1 MTQKQIDRLFDKLTL
16 ADDFVFKMVLENEA
30 ICKKLIEMVLGCK
43 VARIVSLETEKPL
56 SEGFFSH
63 SVRFDVYVE
72 GSTEVIDFEIQCSP
86 VEGIEKRARDYQANL
101 DVEQLRKGKPYSDL
115 KESWIVFFCTFDPF
129 DKGLPVYTVEQIF
142 KEDRGKKYDDGTHKV
157 FYNAAAWEK
166 CEDKEMRAFL
176 KLIMGMEAET
186 DYTRQIVH
194 EMRTSLKREDVR
206 RRVMRLQD
214 IVYQRAK
221 QMFNQQTEQIIEE
234 RIEER
239 IEENKM
245 LWLAQ
250 GDTQGF
256 DRGSREKALQTA
268 RRALQRGFAPDV
280 IAELTGLPVDEV
292 RALM

>member
-1 MTQKQIDRLFDKLTL
+1 MRKIQESKMDKLFDKLTL

-30 ICKKLIEMVLGCK
+30 ICKKLIEMVLWRK

-72 GSTEVIDFEIQCSP
+72 GSSEVIDFEIQCSP
-86 VEGIEKRARDYQANL
+86 VEGIEKRVREYQANL
-101 DVEQLRKGKPYSDL
+101 DVEQLRRGKPYSDL

-129 DKGLPVYTVEQIF
+129 KRGLPVYTVEQIF
-142 KEDRGKKYDDGTHKV
+142 KEDRGKNYDDGTHKV
-157 FYNAAAWEK
+157 FYNCPAWEK

-194 EMRTSLKREDVR
+194 EMRTSLKRGDVR

-221 QMFNQQTEQIIEE
+221 QIV
-234 RIEER
+234 
-239 IEENKM
+239 EENKM
-245 LWLAQ
+245 LWLAE

-256 DRGSREKALQTA
+256 DRGIRENKLQTA
-268 RRALQRGFAPDV
+268 RAFLAMGLPIEQVAQG
-280 IAELTGLPVDEV
+280 TGLSVDEV
-292 RALM
+292 RELL